1 MSWLATT
8 TTMPTTTTDG
18 DAATA
23 KAAPCGYRT
32 RGDIPWDVKVKHHGY
47 LVPLALAALFAF
59 FALKSK

>member
-1 MSWLATT
+1 
-8 TTMPTTTTDG
+8 MPTTTTDG